1 MMKAKRLAGMKT
13 GRDLME
19 KFMSRIFI
27 YYILLVYKTSRVSIE
42 DDLGLLGSGENFVIG
57 FWHGESYCLYPA
69 FRGRRLYVV
78 TTRDLRGDYISLI
91 CRFFGYTPIRVPD
104 ESAGGNFL
112 FEIRKMINGEGAASL
127 AVALDGPLG
136 PYHEPKAFA
145 FAAARLSRRRVLPV
159 TVECSLK
166 LASRHRWD
174 RYIVP
179 LPFGEIRLKVHM
191 PFEVGKDDMKEDF
204 EALRETVKKSMEM
217 GEEHEN

>member
-1 MMKAKRLAGMKT
+1 MKT
-13 GRDLME
+13 GRGLIE
-19 KFMSRIFI
+19 NFMSRIFI

-42 DDLGLLGSGENFVIG
+42 DNLGLLESGEDFVIG

-69 FRGRRLYVV
+69 LRGRRLYVV
-78 TTRDLRGDYISLI
+78 TTRDMRGDYISLI

-104 ESAGGNFL
+104 ESTGGNFL

-136 PYHEPKAFA
+136 PYHEPKSFA

-159 TVECSLK
+159 TAECSLK
-166 LASRHRWD
+166 LTSKRRWD
-174 RYIVP
+174 RYTAP

-191 PFEVGKDDMKEDF
+191 PFEVGKDDVKEDF
-204 EALRETVKKSMEM
+204 KALRNAVKNIMET
-217 GEEHEN
+217 GEKYEN

>member
-1 MMKAKRLAGMKT
+1 MKVARAFF
-13 GRDLME
+13 E
-19 KFMSRIFI
+19 KLMSRIFI

-42 DDLGLLGSGENFVIG
+42 DNLGLLGSGEDFVIG

-69 FRGRRLYVV
+69 LRGRRLYVV

-104 ESAGGNFL
+104 ESTGGNFL

-145 FAAARLSRRRVLPV
+145 FAAARFSRRRVLPI
-159 TVECSLK
+159 TAECTLK
-166 LASRHRWD
+166 LVSRRRWD
-174 RYIVP
+174 RYTVP
-179 LPFGEIRLKVHM
+179 LPLGEIRLKVHM

-204 EALRETVKKSMEM
+204 ETLRETVKKSMEM
-217 GEEHEN
+217 GDCHEKEERTRG